1 MEEVSNMIKKS
12 TKKKDNWNFFGIMK
26 VSERPDVSISLRR
39 CGLFGH
45 YLVAIFKIMENADKF
60 PGLKDVTTDQRMV
73 HACDGWS
80 GDIIPHTYLDRCE
93 FILNFNS
100 TAERDAAIPL
110 LKKFCLKNHIRV
122 GTYEFIT
129 GSFIDMKTLTIEPCC
144 SIPESD
150 RYMCRRK
157 TMSPESIMY
166 MPFFKD
172 IRKEREYEKKQLEEY
187 LKQQAG

>member
-1 MEEVSNMIKKS
+1 MIKKS

-26 VSERPDVSISLRR
+26 VPERPDVSISLRK
-39 CGLFGH
+39 CGIFGY
-45 YLVAIFKIMENADKF
+45 YLAAIFKIMENADKF

-110 LKKFCLKNHIRV
+110 LKQFCLKNHIRV

-129 GSFIDMKTLTIEPCC
+129 GSFMDMNTLTIEPCH

-150 RYMCRRK
+150 MYMSRRK
-157 TMSPESIMY
+157 TMSPENIMY
-166 MPFFKD
+166 MTFFKD
-172 IRKEREYEKKQLEEY
+172 ILKEREYEKKQMEEY

>member
-1 MEEVSNMIKKS
+1 MEEISNMTKKS
-12 TKKKDNWNFFGIMK
+12 TKKKDNWNFFGITK
-26 VSERPDVSISLRR
+26 VPERPDASIFLRK
-39 CGLFGH
+39 CGLFSY
-45 YLVAIFKIMENADKF
+45 YLLAIFKIMENADKF
-60 PGLKDVTTDQRMV
+60 PGLKDVTTNQQMV
-73 HACDGWS
+73 QACDGWS
-80 GDIIPHTYLDRCE
+80 GAAIPHTYLDRCE

-122 GTYEFIT
+122 GSSAIGMSISME
-129 GSFIDMKTLTIEPCC
+129 TLAIEPCH

-150 RYMCRRK
+150 MYMRRRK

-172 IRKEREYEKKQLEEY
+172 IREEREYEKKQMEEY